1 MTNKDFYS
9 TLGISKSANADE
21 IKKAYRKLALQY
33 HPDQNKSKEALEK
46 FKEISHAYEVLS
58 DREKRHAY
66 DQLGDRAF
74 EPDGTPHNQQH
85 PTENDAPFTYS
96 YQTQNGGGFQDPQD
110 IFDQFFGGNS
120 PFSTHQP
127 RQTYT
132 LTLDF
137 AEAVTGEQKRFVLN
151 GKQQTIKIPPGVDTG
166 TKIRYGEFDIIMEV
180 IPDPHFKRDGADIL
194 TEEEISFKQA
204 ALGDTIQIRTLD
216 GLLKLKI
223 SPGTQPGT
231 IIRLSGRGIQ
241 RLKKKDKGN
250 LYVKVRVTIPRT
262 LTIKQKELLEKF

>member
-1 MTNKDFYS
+1 M
-9 TLGISKSANADE
+9 
-21 IKKAYRKLALQY
+21 
-33 HPDQNKSKEALEK
+33 
-46 FKEISHAYEVLS
+46 
-58 DREKRHAY
+58 
-66 DQLGDRAF
+66 
-74 EPDGTPHNQQH
+74 
-85 PTENDAPFTYS
+85 
-96 YQTQNGGGFQDPQD
+96 
-110 IFDQFFGGNS
+110 FDQFFGGNS